1 MRSPLKVWSQQRF
14 RWLPLLVV
22 SPGHRRVA
30 KGGGSSGQR
39 KGHAHENT
47 RGIHRDDAHRRRAD
61 RLPISIAMLLLAK
74 TVNGLL
80 ALLAAVTAQIPAG
93 AAFCQIVAIL
103 LLVAVC
109 LIVRT
114 SAGEFVRA
122 MKQPAVLPG
131 ANPARRVES

>member
-1 MRSPLKVWSQQRF
+1 MPVRTLAEF
-14 RWLPLLVV
+14 TETTLI
-22 SPGHRRVA
+22 A
-30 KGGGSSGQR
+30 SGL
-39 KGHAHENT
+39 
-47 RGIHRDDAHRRRAD
+47 IV
-61 RLPISIAMLLLAK
+61 LPISIAMLLLAK

-80 ALLAAVTAQIPAG
+80 ALLAAVTAQVPAG

-131 ANPARRVES
+131 ANPAPRVES